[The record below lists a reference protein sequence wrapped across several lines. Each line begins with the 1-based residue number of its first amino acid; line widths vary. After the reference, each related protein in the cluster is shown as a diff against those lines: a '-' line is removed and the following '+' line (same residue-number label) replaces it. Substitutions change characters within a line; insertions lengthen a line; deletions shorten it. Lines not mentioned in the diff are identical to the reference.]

1 MEIGATI
8 AKIET
13 RESEDKKY
21 KLIWSKNYEKYRF
34 ATYRIISGKAYK
46 DIKGIINKP
55 HGSKDIIY
63 KMLKFLYKQ
72 DKYRWSTFEKKFNL
86 DNKFEDII
94 TILLNAGIIEIQEKN
109 NRPAKGEE
117 WIKIEVAL
125 DKRAINDIEILYGKE
140 ESFDEWKSKLLFEV
154 KEILYGIKGSDS
166 NINKVLNTCI
176 NEGINKLNNI
186 NSNFPCN
193 IGARKK
199 YRSFLLTIAYSRR
212 ILYYNKLM
220 PLRTISSILWDDS
233 KVLDKYIDEILSY
246 IGVQIQDL
254 GITIHPEVVWLY
266 GVGEYILNNMYT
278 TSLMAAKP
286 TILSE
291 GTIEESKFVASKD
304 LKYIIIVENLTV
316 FMTLLER
323 EYYKRA
329 DTIII
334 WSHGYWNS
342 NHKKILED
350 IFNTSTDEI
359 SVYIW
364 CDIDVDGLLIASN
377 IYDWIINQNCIVK
390 FLLMDSETYNL
401 FKSKRKLTE
410 RELNLINSEC
420 INEYFSKLL
429 NEIKVKG
436 TTVEQE
442 RLLDNYKYVK
452 SKLI

>member
-13 RESEDKKY
+13 RENEDKKY
-21 KLIWSKNYEKYRF
+21 KLIWSKNYDKYRF
-34 ATYRIISGKAYK
+34 ATYRIISGKIYK
-46 DIKGIINKP
+46 DTEDIVNKP
-55 HGSKDIIY
+55 HGYKEIIY

-72 DKYRWSTFEKKFNL
+72 DKYRWRTFEKKFNL
-86 DNKFEDII
+86 GNSFEDII
-94 TILLNAGIIEIQEKN
+94 TILLNAGIIEIKEKN
-109 NRPAKGEE
+109 NRPAKREE
-117 WIKIEVAL
+117 WIRIEVAL
-125 DKRAINDIEILYGKE
+125 DKRATNDVEILYIKE

-154 KEILYGIKGSDS
+154 KEILYGIKS
-166 NINKVLNTCI
+166 NNSNVDEVLNTCI
-176 NEGINKLNNI
+176 NEGVNKLNNI
-186 NSNFPCN
+186 NSNFPCS

-199 YRSFLLTIAYSRR
+199 YRSFLLTIAYSRQ

-233 KVLDKYIDEILSY
+233 KVLDKYMDEILAY
-246 IGVQIQDL
+246 VGVQIQDL

-266 GVGEYILNNMYT
+266 GAGEYILNNMYT

-286 TILSE
+286 IILSE

-342 NHKKILED
+342 NHKKILLG
-350 IFNTSTDEI
+350 IFNTSTNEI
-359 SVYIW
+359 SIYIW
-364 CDIDVDGLLIASN
+364 CDMDIDGLLIASN
-377 IYDWIINQNCIVK
+377 IYNWVVNHESKVN
-390 FLLMDSETYNL
+390 FLLMDDEAYNL
-401 FKSKRKLTE
+401 CKSKRKLTE
-410 RELNLINSEC
+410 REAGLINSKN
-420 INEYFSKLL
+420 INKNFKRLL
-429 NEIKVKG
+429 DDIKRKG
-436 TTVEQE
+436 TTLEQE
-442 RLLDNYKYVK
+442 KLFDYYKYVK
-452 SKLI
+452 SKLP